1 MQISALARKIQRAT
15 RLARGGADIVSPAW
29 EAVGCITVIGGSR
42 GLISIAAAKDVPDSQ
57 GEDAQIEPHRPV
69 VDVVQIVLY
78 PLAQVAAAAQ
88 IVHLRPT
95 RDPRFHHVLLHV
107 AWNLLPELGDELG
120 TLGPWTDQRH
130 VAVEDIE
137 KLRKLVEAVAS
148 KQRAEPSRAR
158 IRLARPHRSAMT

>member
-1 MQISALARKIQRAT
+1 MQIIVLARKIQRAT
-15 RLARGGADIVSPAW
+15 RLARGGPDIVCPSC
-29 EAVGCITVIGGSR
+29 EAVGCITGIGGSR
-42 GLISIAAAKDVPDSQ
+42 GGLISIAAAKDVPDSQ
-57 GEDAQIEPHRPV
+57 GEDAQIEPQRPV

-107 AWNLLPELGDELG
+107 AWNLLAELGDELG

-130 VAVEDIE
+130 VTVKDIE

-158 IRLARPHRSAMT
+158 I

>member
-1 MQISALARKIQRAT
+1 MHISALAITGQRPT
-15 RLARGGADIVSPAW
+15 RRARGVADIVSPAC
-29 EAVGCITVIGGSR
+29 EAVGGITGSCGSR
-42 GLISIAAAKDVPDSQ
+42 GGLISIAAAKDVPDGQ
-57 GEDAQIEPHRPV
+57 GENTQIEPHRPV

-130 VAVEDIE
+130 AAVEHIE

-158 IRLARPHRSAMT
+158 I

>member
-1 MQISALARKIQRAT
+1 MQTIALARKIQRAT
-15 RLARGGADIVSPAW
+15 RLARGGACIVSPAC
-29 EAVGCITVIGGSR
+29 EAVGIAGIGGSR
-42 GLISIAAAKDVPDSQ
+42 GGLISIAAAKDVPDGQ
-57 GEDAQIEPHRPV
+57 GEDTQIEPQRPV

-130 VAVEDIE
+130 IAMEDVEE
-137 KLRKLVEAVAS
+137 LRKLVEAVAS
-148 KQRAEPSRAR
+148 KQRAATSGGR
-158 IRLARPHRSAMT
+158 I